1 MPMRKDMTEIR
12 SDPAPYCHDHVYLNG
27 AEAANERRTWI
38 VIALTAVTMV
48 VEIVSGWI
56 FGSMA
61 LLADGWHMASHTAAL
76 GITALAYGFSR
87 RHADD
92 PRFSFGTG
100 KVGDLA
106 GFASANLLAFIAVL
120 MGYESVERFLA
131 PVPIDFDEAIGVAV
145 LGLGVNVLSA
155 FILKERHEGR
165 HGHRSEEG
173 PGHPHHGD
181 HHTDLNLK
189 AAYLHVL
196 ADALISVL
204 AIAALTAGRFLGWVW
219 LDPMTGVV
227 GAAVILRWSW
237 KLMRQSGRVLLDMVP
252 GIGLQ
257 ARIREAVEAGGADR
271 VVDLHLWRIG
281 MGKFAAILS
290 VLTQDLRSPDDYKA
304 LLCRFE
310 EVCHVTVEVNR
321 AAPAAEAIREDR
333 P

>member
-1 MPMRKDMTEIR
+1 MRKDMTGIR
-12 SDPAPYCHDHVYLNG
+12 SDPAPYCHDHVYLSG

-120 MGYESVERFLA
+120 MGYESIERFMA
-131 PVPIDFDEAIGVAV
+131 PVQIDFDEAIGVAV

-155 FILKERHEGR
+155 FILKERHAGG
-165 HGHRSEEG
+165 HGHYSEEG

-196 ADALISVL
+196 ADALVSLL
-204 AIAALTAGRFLGWVW
+204 AIAALTAGRFFGWVW

-290 VLTQDLRSPDDYKA
+290 VLTQDPRSPDDYKE
-304 LLCRFE
+304 LLRRFE

-321 AAPAAEAIREDR
+321 AAPAAETIREDR

>member
-1 MPMRKDMTEIR
+1 MKTESPEKDGF
-12 SDPAPYCHDHVYLNG
+12 PVPYCHDHVYLTG
-27 AEAANERRTWI
+27 DEAANERRTWI
-38 VIALTAVTMV
+38 VIALTTVTMV
-48 VEIVSGWI
+48 VEIAAGWV

-76 GITALAYGFSR
+76 GIAALAYGFSR
-87 RHADD
+87 RHAAD
-92 PRFSFGTG
+92 PRFCFGTG

-106 GFASANLLAFIAVL
+106 GFASANLLAFIALL
-120 MGYESVERFLA
+120 MVYESVERFVA

-145 LGLGVNVLSA
+145 LGLAVNLLSA
-155 FILKERHEGR
+155 FILKERHEGG
-165 HGHRSEEG
+165 HGHHFEG
-173 PGHPHHGD
+173 EGEHAHHGD

-196 ADALISVL
+196 ADALTSVL
-204 AIAALTAGRFLGWVW
+204 AIGALTAGRFLGWVW

-237 KLMRQSGRVLLDMVP
+237 KLIRQSGGVLLDMYP

-257 ARIREAVEAGGADR
+257 ARMREAVESGGESR

-281 MGKFAAILS
+281 MGRFAAILS
-290 VLTQDLRSPDDYKA
+290 VVTDCPRSPDYYKT
-304 LLCRFE
+304 LLSRFE

-321 AAPAAEAIREDR
+321 VPPPRGADHAG
-333 P
+333 